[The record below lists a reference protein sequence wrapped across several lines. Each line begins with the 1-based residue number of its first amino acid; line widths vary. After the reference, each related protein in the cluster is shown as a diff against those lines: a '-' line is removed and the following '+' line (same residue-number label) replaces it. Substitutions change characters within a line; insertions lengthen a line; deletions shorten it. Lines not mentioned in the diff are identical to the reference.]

1 MGKVWA
7 RTQEK
12 IEQKGINTKELAQF
26 NKNRSCFKWT
36 TEIGW
41 RKIRS
46 KERRKWVEVKTIEQ

>member
-26 NKNRSCFKWT
+26 NKNRRGFKG
-36 TEIGW
+36 TEIW
-41 RKIRS
+41 WKIRS
-46 KERRKWVEVKTIEQ
+46 KERGKWVEIKTIE